1 MWWWTATPSGFSR
14 RRPRCGGGSNV
25 RAEDTRLWARVPKTK
40 RGLVV
45 RMQPNVE
52 DEVVERMRADG
63 LIVDA
68 PRVPTEE
75 EWARYYPLIAKAVN
89 PASSHARA
97 AAQAAEGGAQEGG
110 RLTHD
115 Q

>member
-1 MWWWTATPSGFSR
+1 MLIDVVVDGYNIRFLTPKAKMWR
-14 RRPRCGGGSNV
+14 RVNV

-68 PRVPTEE
+68 PRVLTEE
-75 EWARYYPLIAKAVN
+75 EKDRYYPLIARAVN
-89 PASSHARA
+89 PPP
-97 AAQAAEGGAQEGG
+97 
-110 RLTHD
+110 LTPEQRRKQLRVVPKKED
-115 Q
+115 D